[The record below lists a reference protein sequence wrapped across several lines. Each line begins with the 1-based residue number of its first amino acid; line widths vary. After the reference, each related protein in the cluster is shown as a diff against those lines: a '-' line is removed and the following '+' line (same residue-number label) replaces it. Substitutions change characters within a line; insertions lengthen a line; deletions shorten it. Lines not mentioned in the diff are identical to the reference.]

1 MAGRSAGKDFENCL
15 MYAAISMY
23 QKPTD
28 ADYKK
33 YQPLWD
39 QASNEVKEFIPICM
53 NSIFSQVG
61 ATTTK
66 AKIDL
71 CKTFKQLGGTSPEPK
86 TDIFF
91 KKSGKKYKCSM
102 KWGNVFQ
109 ASSAG
114 VEGTRNFLMKVI
126 TEVVNNQNLGNITTE
141 ALGET
146 IAVLEG
152 LDGVLGDE
160 RVETEQIIQSKLAR
174 IRSSDGLQMRLQTI
188 FGSGKEPNVGEAYY
202 DFKRA
207 VIYESLTGAL
217 TFGANNDKTAN
228 YVLTGPNFALKKI
241 DDSYI
246 NHVMG
251 KSSVRISAKGR
262 GTKGTGGEVLRYQEA
277 TIRFD
282 LKD

>member
-1 MAGRSAGKDFENCL
+1 MARSKGKDFENCL
-15 MYAAISMY
+15 MFAAISKY
-23 QKPTD
+23 KSPTD
-28 ADYKK
+28 SDYKA
-33 YQPLWD
+33 YQTLWN
-39 QASNEVKEFIPICM
+39 QSAKEVKDFIPGCM
-53 NSIFSQVG
+53 ESIFNQVG

-71 CKTFKQLGGTSPEPK
+71 CKTFEQLGGTNPEPK
-86 TDIFF
+86 TDILFQ
-91 KKSGKKYKCSM
+91 KGGTKYKCSM
-102 KWGNVFQ
+102 KWGDSFQ

-126 TEVVNNQNLGNITTE
+126 KEVVNNQNLGNITAE

-152 LDGVLGDE
+152 LDGVLGTE
-160 RVETEQIIQSKLAR
+160 RIDTEQAIQSKLAR
-174 IRSSDGLQMRLQTI
+174 IRVEDGLQMRLQTI
-188 FGSGKEPNVGEAYY
+188 FGSGKNPNVGEAYY
-202 DFKRA
+202 DFKRS

-217 TFGANNDKTAN
+217 TFGVNSDKTAN
-228 YVLTGPNFALKKI
+228 YVLTGPKFALKKI

-262 GTKGTGGEVLRYQEA
+262 GTKGTGGEEIRYQEA